1 MGTLSRIS
9 PRSFGVR
16 VFLVVLLLNST
27 LMLLAFYSVMDSK
40 HGYEER
46 ARLTTQNLARMV
58 DQSVTAS
65 AGKIDLTL
73 LSAVDELE
81 RELRE
86 HGDLD
91 HSAANALLTAHQER
105 MAELSS
111 LLVADSKGLVILG
124 KGVSA
129 GANASWADRDF
140 FSVLRD
146 HADSALYV
154 TNPILGRVTKTWV
167 ISFVRRY
174 NKPDGSFAGVV
185 SASIPVTY
193 LGNLLSALDVGPK
206 GIAVLRDANLGLI
219 VRHPALNGP
228 VGAIGARGASKE
240 LSDAI
245 AAGQRDFSFHS
256 RTSLD
261 GVERTT
267 SYRRM
272 SSVPFSI
279 VVGLGSEDYLA
290 PWVVGVER
298 AIGAVALFLLVTCA
312 CAWLLGRA
320 QIKSREL
327 EATRDQAL
335 VRLQKI
341 ANRVPGMVYQ
351 YLLRPDGSSCFPFAS
366 EAINQIYRVSPDE
379 VREDAS
385 KVFANLHPDDYDGVA
400 ASIEQ
405 SAREMTPWVYEYRV
419 KFDDGTIRWLLG
431 NAVPDRQEDCAVLWH
446 GFITDVTER
455 NEAQEAMTEI
465 TESYRT
471 LVEWSPEP
479 IAVHRDGKL
488 LYVNPA
494 ATAMLGAKSAQELI
508 GRPIL
513 ELVHPEFRQI
523 VLARVKEQ
531 AEKGVA
537 VPMLEEKFL
546 KVDGTPIDVEVQ
558 SRAILFQG
566 RTAFQVAMRD
576 ITSQKAAQEQIQ
588 TLAFFDPLTAL
599 PNRRLLLDRLQQAR
613 AGTGR
618 HQRQGALMLV
628 DLDKFKDIN
637 DVLGHAQGDLM
648 LQQVAMRLGACVHER
663 DTVARVG
670 ADEFAVL
677 LAELDE
683 NPLDAAMLAEAVA
696 HKILDAL
703 KQPYQLNGSEVSC
716 TASIGITQFGEA
728 QDDDVEALK
737 RAEMAMYQA
746 KARGRNTLRFF
757 DPKMQ
762 AVVASRVAMEVSLR
776 EALGKDQFVLHY
788 QPQVTDQGQ
797 ITGVE
802 ALLRWLDP
810 KRGMVSPAEFI
821 PMAEET
827 GLILPIG
834 NWVLETTCKQL
845 AQWASQPGM
854 ERLTVAVNISA
865 RQIHQKDFVDQVL
878 TILERTGANPDR
890 LKLELT
896 ESVLVEDIED
906 VIAKMNALRG
916 RGVTFSLD
924 DFGTGYSSLAYLQR
938 LPLHQLK
945 IDQGFV
951 RDILVNPNDAAIAR
965 MVIALAD
972 SLGLTVIPEG
982 VETEA
987 QMDFLLG
994 LGCYNFQGYLF
1005 GRPLPAQEF
1014 EVLVNGRSQV
1024 VQLDA

>member
-1 MGTLSRIS
+1 MSTLSRIS
-9 PRSFGVR
+9 DRSFGVR
-16 VFLVVLLLNST
+16 VFLLVLLLNST

-65 AGKIDLTL
+65 VGKIDLTL
-73 LSAVDELE
+73 LSAIDELE

-86 HGDLD
+86 HGHLD
-91 HSAANALLTAHQER
+91 KSHANAFLITHKERLSELT
-105 MAELSS
+105 SV
-111 LLVADSKGLVILG
+111 LVTDSQGLVILG

-129 GANASWADRDF
+129 RTQANWADRDF
-140 FSVLRD
+140 FAPLRD
-146 HADSALYV
+146 HADHGLYV
-154 TNPILGRVTKTWV
+154 TNPLLGRVNNIWV
-167 ISFVRRY
+167 ISFLRRY

-206 GIAVLRDANLGLI
+206 GVAVLRDANLGMI
-219 VRHPALNGP
+219 VRHPALKGP
-228 VGAIGARGASKE
+228 VGAIGAMGASKE

-298 AIGAVALFLLVTCA
+298 ALGAVALFLLVTSA
-312 CAWLLGRA
+312 SAWLLWRA
-320 QIKSREL
+320 QIKRRDL

-351 YLLRPDGSSCFPFAS
+351 YLLRPDGSSCLPFAS
-366 EAINQIYRVSPDE
+366 DAIREIYRVGPQE

-385 KVFANLHPDDYDGVA
+385 KAFSNHHPDDYDGVV

-405 SAREMTPWVYEYRV
+405 SARDLTPWVYEYRV
-419 KFDDGTIRWLLG
+419 KFDDGTVRWLLG
-431 NAVPDRQEDCAVLWH
+431 NAVPDRQEDGAVLWH

-455 NEAQEAMTEI
+455 NQIKRALAESA
-465 TESYRT
+465 ESYRT
-471 LVEWSPEP
+471 LVEWTPEP

-488 LYVNPA
+488 VYVNPA
-494 ATAMLGAKSAQELI
+494 AIAMIGATSAQELV

-531 AEKGVA
+531 DEKGMA
-537 VPMLEEKFL
+537 VPMMEEKFL
-546 KVDGTPIDVEVQ
+546 KIDGTPIDVEVQ
-558 SRAILFQG
+558 SRTIQYQG
-566 RTAFQVAMRD
+566 SRAFQVAIRD
-576 ITSQKAAQEQIQ
+576 ITAHKVAQERIQ
-588 TLAFFDPLTAL
+588 TLAFYDPLTAL
-599 PNRRLLLDRLQQAR
+599 PNRRLLLDRLQQDL
-613 AGTGR
+613 AGSAH
-618 HQRQGALMLV
+618 HQRQGALLMV
-628 DLDKFKDIN
+628 DLDNFKDIN
-637 DVLGHAQGDLM
+637 DVLGHERGDLV
-648 LQQVAMRLGACVHER
+648 LQQVAKRLSVCVRER
-663 DTVARVG
+663 DTLARVG
-670 ADEFAVL
+670 ADEFVVL
-677 LAELDE
+677 LAELDQ
-683 NPLDAAMLAEAVA
+683 NPLEAAMQAELVG

-703 KQPYQLNGSEVSC
+703 KQPYQFDDSEMSC
-716 TASIGITQFGEA
+716 TASIGITLFGE
-728 QDDDVEALK
+728 QHDDNVEALK

-746 KARGRNTLRFF
+746 KAQGRNTLRFF

-762 AVVASRVAMEVSLR
+762 AVVASRVAMEASLR
-776 EALGKDQFVLHY
+776 EAIGKDQFVLHY
-788 QPQVTDQGQ
+788 QPQVTDKGQ

-821 PMAEET
+821 PVAEET

-834 NWVLETTCKQL
+834 NRVIEIACKQL

-854 ERLTVAVNISA
+854 AHLTVAVNVSA
-865 RQIHQKDFVDQVL
+865 RQFHQRDFVDRVL
-878 TILERTGANPDR
+878 LTLERTGANPHR

-896 ESVLVEDIED
+896 ESLLIED
-906 VIAKMNALRG
+906 VEGVIFKMNALMA

-924 DFGTGYSSLAYLQR
+924 DFGTGYSSLSYLQR
-938 LPLHQLK
+938 LPLNQLK

-951 RDILVNPNDAAIAR
+951 RDILINPNDAAIAK
-965 MVIALAD
+965 MVVALAD

-982 VETEA
+982 VETQA
-987 QMDFLLG
+987 QRDFLLS
-994 LGCYNFQGYLF
+994 LGCHHFQGYLF
-1005 GRPLPAQEF
+1005 SRALPVQEF
-1014 EVLVNGRSQV
+1014 EAFLARC
-1024 VQLDA
+1024 

>member
-1 MGTLSRIS
+1 MSTLSRIS
-9 PRSFGVR
+9 DRNLGVR
-16 VFLVVLLLNST
+16 VFVILLLLNST
-27 LMLLAFYSVMDSK
+27 LMLFAFYSVMDSK
-40 HGYEER
+40 QGYEER

-58 DQSVTAS
+58 DQSVAAS
-65 AGKIDLTL
+65 VGKIDLML
-73 LSAVDELE
+73 LTAVDELE
-81 RELRE
+81 QGLRE
-86 HGDLD
+86 HGHLD
-91 HSAANALLTAHQER
+91 QSYANAFLIVHQER
-105 MAELSS
+105 LPELSS
-111 LLVADSKGLVILG
+111 VLVADSQGMVILG

-140 FSVLRD
+140 FSTLRD
-146 HADSALYV
+146 HADSGLYV
-154 TNPILGRVTKTWV
+154 TNPIIGRVTKVWV

-193 LGNLLSALDVGPK
+193 LGNLLSAMDVGPK

-219 VRHPALNGP
+219 MRHPALEGP
-228 VGAIGARGASKE
+228 VGAIGARGVSKE

-245 AAGQRDFSFHS
+245 AAGRRDFSFHS
-256 RTSLD
+256 QPSLD
-261 GVERTT
+261 GVERTI

-279 VVGLGSEDYLA
+279 LVGLGSEDYLA

-298 AIGAVALFLLVTCA
+298 ALGAVAIFLFVTCA
-312 CAWLLGRA
+312 CGWLIWRA
-320 QIKSREL
+320 HIKGREL

-335 VRLQKI
+335 GRLQKI

-351 YLLRPDGSSCFPFAS
+351 YLLRPDGSSCFPFSS
-366 EAINQIYRVSPDE
+366 EAIKEIYRVSPDE

-405 SAREMTPWVYEYRV
+405 SAREMTPWAYEYRV
-419 KFDDGTIRWLLG
+419 KFDDGTVRWLFG
-431 NAVPDRQEDCAVLWH
+431 NAVPDRQDNGAVLWH

-455 NEAQEAMTEI
+455 NEAKEAMAEI

-494 ATAMLGAKSAQELI
+494 ATAMIGAKSAQELI
-508 GRPIL
+508 GRPFL
-513 ELVHPEFRQI
+513 ELIHPEFRQI

-531 AEKGVA
+531 AEKGIA
-537 VPMLEEKFL
+537 VPMMEEKFL
-546 KVDGTPIDVEVQ
+546 KIDGTPIDVEVQ
-558 SRAILFQG
+558 SRTILYQG
-566 RTAFQVAMRD
+566 SPAFQVAMRD

-599 PNRRLLLDRLQQAR
+599 PNRRLLLDRLQQTLT
-613 AGTGR
+613 GTGR
-618 HQRQGALMLV
+618 HRRQGALLLV
-628 DLDKFKDIN
+628 DLDNFKDIN
-637 DVLGHAQGDLM
+637 DALGHVQGDLV
-648 LQQVAMRLGACVHER
+648 LQQVAKRLGTCVRDR

-677 LAELDE
+677 LADLDKD
-683 NPLDAAMLAEAVA
+683 PLEAAMQVEVIG

-703 KQPYQLNGSEVSC
+703 KQPYQFNAAEMSC
-716 TASIGITQFGEA
+716 TASIGITLFGEHR
-728 QDDDVEALK
+728 DDNVEALK

-746 KARGRNTLRFF
+746 KAQGRNTLRFF

-762 AVVASRVAMEVSLR
+762 SVVNSRVAMEASLR
-776 EALGKDQFVLHY
+776 DAVGKNQLVLHY
-788 QPQVTDQGQ
+788 QSQVTDQGQ
-797 ITGVE
+797 VTSVE

-810 KRGMVSPAEFI
+810 NRGMVSPAEFI

-834 NWVLETTCKQL
+834 NWVLETACKQL
-845 AQWASQPGM
+845 AHWASQPGM
-854 ERLTVAVNISA
+854 AHLTVAVNVSA
-865 RQIHQKDFVDQVL
+865 KQFHQRDFVDRVIM
-878 TILERTGANPDR
+878 TLEHTGAKAHR

-896 ESVLVEDIED
+896 ESLLVEDVEG
-906 VIAKMNALRG
+906 VIAKMNALKA

-924 DFGTGYSSLAYLQR
+924 DFGTGYSSLSYLQR
-938 LPLHQLK
+938 LPLDQLK

-951 RDILVNPNDAAIAR
+951 RDILINPNDAAIAK
-965 MVIALAD
+965 MVVALAD
-972 SLGLTVIPEG
+972 SLGLAVIPEG
-982 VETEA
+982 VETQA
-987 QMDFLLG
+987 QLDFLLS
-994 LGCYNFQGYLF
+994 LGCHYFQGYLF
-1005 GRPLPAQEF
+1005 SRPLPIDEF
-1014 EVLVNGRSQV
+1014 EAFVKRG
-1024 VQLDA
+1024 